1 MANLTAKCDRNS
13 NVELL
18 RLLCMFLI
26 VIRHLF
32 KRGAS
37 VACND
42 DISNMDVF
50 WGTFFDPFCF
60 CAVNVFI
67 LISGYFGIKL
77 KVNSFVN
84 LYVRCAIYGLLCY
97 CVHLYMNGGSLGR
110 YGFTHNCLL
119 ALSNTRWF
127 IQAYI
132 GLLLFSPILNLCIKK
147 IDRQTFVMFLILLTI
162 ANVYFGW
169 FGNSNVNA
177 NGYNVVN
184 FVYLYFIGRYIK
196 IYNLTI
202 SKWKSLAIYVL
213 CSLLLGVLSVTL
225 SGDGY
230 AYNIFHDKYNNPIL
244 IIESVALLCFFVSL
258 NFKSNFINWLAKSSI
273 AIYLIHSNPNIDE
286 SILYKF
292 VRDNWLNWRGG
303 RWSYLFVFAF
313 VVVFGCIIVDKCM
326 TIVIKPLSY
335 LLNKI
340 GDKIVLYVKAL

>member
-1 MANLTAKCDRNS
+1 MTNLIAKCSRNS

-18 RLLCMFLI
+18 RLTCMFLI

-32 KRGAS
+32 QRGAS
-37 VACND
+37 VACNND
-42 DISNMDVF
+42 MSNMDVF
-50 WGTFFDPFCF
+50 IGTFFDPFCF
-60 CAVNVFI
+60 CAVNVFV

-77 KVNSFVN
+77 KVNSFVS
-84 LYVRCAIYGLLCY
+84 LYIRCAIYGLLCY

-132 GLLLFSPILNLCIKK
+132 GLLLFSPILNLCIKN
-147 IDRQTFVMFLILLTI
+147 IDKQTYMVFLILLTI

-169 FGNSNVNA
+169 FGDSNVNK
-177 NGYNVVN
+177 NGCNVVN

-202 SKWKSLAIYVL
+202 GKWKSLAIYVI
-213 CSLLLGVLSVTL
+213 CSLLLGVLSVT
-225 SGDGY
+225 SSGY
-230 AYNIFHDKYNNPIL
+230 AYYIFHEKYNNPIL

-258 NFKSNFINWLAKSSI
+258 NFKSKFINWLAKSSI

-286 SILYKF
+286 SIIYKF
-292 VRDNWLNWRGG
+292 VRDNWLDWGG
-303 RWSYLFVFAF
+303 KM
-313 VVVFGCIIVDKCM
+313 VVLARFCFCYCFWM
-326 TIVIKPLSY
+326 Y
-335 LLNKI
+335 H
-340 GDKIVLYVKAL
+340 YR